1 MLISFYRSQVLLM
14 VLLPSMAEDH
24 FAFAT
29 LGRVGQFGNVQLVC
43 GVPPWTSLCPRRRVS
58 LTSLLRLLDAS
69 ASALGSAG
77 LSANSRGWN
86 STGSATRF
94 SSC

>member
-43 GVPPWTSLCPRRRVS
+43 GVPPYT
-58 LTSLLRLLDAS
+58 
-69 ASALGSAG
+69 GG
-77 LSANSRGWN
+77 NSRARDLTHQN
-86 STGSATRF
+86 
-94 SSC
+94 